1 MFPHGLFIEFP
12 PGYLVAPDTRM
23 VSHTAD
29 VPFEIGGLALALALD

>member
-12 PGYLVAPDTRM
+12 AGYLVVPGTAT

-29 VPFEIGGLALALALD
+29 VPFEIGALALAVALD